1 MVVAVT
7 AAAAVRF
14 LKAYTRRHSHSQERV
29 HTYTFTHAH
38 TCKSRVYARHNVV
51 RSRTAGIH
59 GRTDGGYGARDA
71 QQSYTRFRAP
81 SPFIGYPAP
90 SWSLSSRARRFFL
103 LLCYHRVSYRLSFVA
118 VNALIYIPSFLHYSP
133 SFVSA
138 FRAQL
143 TLSRSRASSSV
154 PATDPRLRSGKTTR

>member
-1 MVVAVT
+1 MVAVS

-14 LKAYTRRHSHSQERV
+14 LKAYTRRHTHSQERV
-29 HTYTFTHAH
+29 HKYTFTHAH

-81 SPFIGYPAP
+81 SPFLGYPAP
-90 SWSLSSRARRFFL
+90 SWSLSSRARRFFRFSVSTVFLFVCRL
-103 LLCYHRVSYRLSFVA
+103 LLSTRLYT
-118 VNALIYIPSFLHYSP
+118 LPSFLHYSP

-143 TLSRSRASSSV
+143 ILSRSRASSSV